1 MPGFVEV
8 VRPEDDSAMADTR
21 PDITGNPAAAERELS
36 LTPEQALALAI
47 ERHQLDQL
55 DDAEM
60 IYAALLERWPD
71 HPDALNYMGVL
82 QHQRGE
88 DAAALALLRHAVEV
102 SPDTAG
108 IWNNLG
114 NVLKHQRQT
123 DEAERAF
130 RRSIELAESPQ
141 ALSNLGSL
149 LRRRGLWAEGEAACR
164 RAIEIAPAFGDAWHH
179 LTLLLIAQGRVAE
192 ASAAARQATA
202 LLPPGQRRRGSYTRA
217 LVNAGHIDDAVALF
231 REWLAEEP
239 DNAYVRHHLAAC
251 LGEGTP
257 ERASDAYV
265 EQAFDEFAAS
275 FDTKLATLGY
285 RAPALVA
292 EALAAMLP
300 APARQFDIADLGCG
314 TGLCGPLIAPWAR
327 RLSGCDLSASMLEL
341 AQRRAV
347 YDRLDKAELLAYL
360 EAHGDAFD
368 VVVSAD
374 TLCYF
379 GALEGVA
386 RAARSALRPS
396 GQLVFTVEALPE
408 DDGASHRLLPHGRYA
423 HARPYLRAVLD
434 GAGFVRQ
441 RIGAEVLRSEGGL
454 PVSGWLVSASRE

>member
-1 MPGFVEV
+1 
-8 VRPEDDSAMADTR
+8 MADTR
-21 PDITGNPAAAERELS
+21 RDVTGDPAAAERELS
-36 LTPEQALALAI
+36 LTPEQALLLAI
-47 ERHQLDQL
+47 ERHRLDEL

-60 IYAALLERWPD
+60 IYAALLERFPD
-71 HPDALNYMGVL
+71 HPDVLSHMGVL

-88 DAAALALLRHAVEV
+88 SAAALALLRRAVEV
-102 SPDTAG
+102 APGAAG

-114 NVLKHQRQT
+114 NVLKHER
-123 DEAERAF
+123 DNEAAEHAF
-130 RRSIELAESPQ
+130 RRSLELAENPQ
-141 ALSNLGSL
+141 ALSNLASL
-149 LRRRGLWAEGEAACR
+149 LRRRGQWGEGEAACR

-179 LTLLLIAQGRVAE
+179 LTLLLVAQDRVAE
-192 ASAAARQATA
+192 AMVAARQATA
-202 LLPPGQRRRGSYTRA
+202 LLPPGKRRRGSYTRA

-251 LGEGTP
+251 LGEGAP

-275 FDTKLATLGY
+275 FDSKLTALGY

-292 EALAAMLP
+292 EALAAILP
-300 APARQFDIADLGCG
+300 APTRRLAIADLGCG
-314 TGLCGPLIAPWAR
+314 TGLCGPLAAPWAR
-327 RLSGCDLSASMLEL
+327 RLSGCDLSAAMLEL

-347 YDRLDKAELLAYL
+347 YDQLDKAELLAYL
-360 EAHGDAFD
+360 QAHREAFD

-386 RAARSALRPS
+386 AAARAALRT
-396 GQLVFTVEALPE
+396 GGHLVFTVEALP
-408 DDGASHRLLPHGRYA
+408 DGDGASHRLLPHGRYA
-423 HARPYLRAVLD
+423 HARDYLQAVLD
-434 GAGFVRQ
+434 GAGFARQ
-441 RIGAEVLRSEGGL
+441 RIVADVLRSEGGL
-454 PVSGWLVSASRE
+454 PVRGWVVSAGRE

>member
-1 MPGFVEV
+1 
-8 VRPEDDSAMADTR
+8 
-21 PDITGNPAAAERELS
+21 
-36 LTPEQALALAI
+36 
-47 ERHQLDQL
+47 
-55 DDAEM
+55 M

-88 DAAALALLRHAVEV
+88 DAAALALLRRAVDAA
-102 SPDTAG
+102 PDTAG

-114 NVLKHQRQT
+114 NVLKHVRET

-141 ALSNLGSL
+141 ALANLGSL
-149 LRRRGLWAEGEAACR
+149 LRRRGQWPEGEAACR

-179 LTLLLIAQGRVAE
+179 LTLLLVAQDRIAE
-192 ASAAARQATA
+192 AVAAARQATL
-202 LLPPGQRRRGSYTRA
+202 LLPPGKRRRGSYTRA
-217 LVNAGHIDDAVALF
+217 LVNAGHIEAAAAMF

-239 DNAYVRHHLAAC
+239 DNAYARHHLAAC
-251 LGEGTP
+251 IGEGAP

-265 EQAFDEFAAS
+265 EQSFDEFAAS

-285 RAPALVA
+285 RAPALVV
-292 EALAAMLP
+292 EALAATLP

-314 TGLCGPLIAPWAR
+314 TGLCGALVAPWAR
-327 RLSGCDLSASMLEL
+327 RLSGCDLSTAMLEL

-347 YDRLDKAELLAYL
+347 YDQLDKAELVAYL
-360 EAHGDAFD
+360 EAHRGAFD

-379 GALEGVA
+379 GALESVA
-386 RAARSALRPS
+386 GAARGALRPG

-408 DDGASHRLLPHGRYA
+408 DDGASHRLLAHGRYA
-423 HARPYLRAVLD
+423 HAHAYLRSVLD

-441 RIGAEVLRSEGGL
+441 RIDADVLRSEGGL
-454 PVSGWLVSASRE
+454 PVHGWLVSASRE

>member
-1 MPGFVEV
+1 
-8 VRPEDDSAMADTR
+8 MAATR
-21 PDITGNPAAAERELS
+21 SDVTGNPAATERELS

-71 HPDALNYMGVL
+71 HPDVLNYMGVL

-88 DAAALALLRHAVEV
+88 DAAALALLRRAVEV
-102 SPDTAG
+102 SPDAAG

-114 NVLKHQRQT
+114 NVLKHVRET

-130 RRSIELAESPQ
+130 RRSIELAEGPQ

-149 LRRRGLWAEGEAACR
+149 LRRRGQWAEGEAACR

-179 LTLLLIAQGRVAE
+179 LTLLLVAQDRIAE
-192 ASAAARQATA
+192 AVAAARQAT
-202 LLPPGQRRRGSYTRA
+202 LLMPPGQRRRGSYTRA
-217 LVNAGHIDDAVALF
+217 LVNAGHIDDAVAMF

-239 DNAYVRHHLAAC
+239 DNPYVRHHLAAC
-251 LGEGTP
+251 LGEGAP

-265 EQAFDEFAAS
+265 EQSFDEFAAS

-292 EALAAMLP
+292 EALTATLP
-300 APARQFDIADLGCG
+300 APAHQFDIADLGCG
-314 TGLCGPLIAPWAR
+314 TGLCGPLLAPWAR
-327 RLSGCDLSASMLEL
+327 RLSGCDLSAAMLEL

-347 YDRLDKAELLAYL
+347 YDQLDKAELLAYL
-360 EAHGDAFD
+360 EAHREAFD

-379 GALEGVA
+379 GVLEGVA
-386 RAARSALRPS
+386 GAARGALRP
-396 GQLVFTVEALPE
+396 GGLLVFTVEALPE
-408 DDGASHRLLPHGRYA
+408 DDGAKHRLLPHGRYA
-423 HARPYLRAVLD
+423 HARAYLRSVLD

-441 RIGAEVLRSEGGL
+441 RIGADVLRSEGGL
-454 PVSGWLVSASRE
+454 PVHGWLVSASRE

>member
-1 MPGFVEV
+1 
-8 VRPEDDSAMADTR
+8 MAATR
-21 PDITGNPAAAERELS
+21 SDVTGNPAAAERELS

-71 HPDALNYMGVL
+71 HPDVLNYMGVL

-88 DAAALALLRHAVEV
+88 DAAALALLRRAVEV
-102 SPDTAG
+102 SPDAAG

-114 NVLKHQRQT
+114 NVLKHVRET

-130 RRSIELAESPQ
+130 RRSIELAEGPQ

-149 LRRRGLWAEGEAACR
+149 LRRRGQWAEGEAACR

-179 LTLLLIAQGRVAE
+179 LTLLLVAQARIAE
-192 ASAAARQATA
+192 AIVAARQATA
-202 LLPPGQRRRGSYTRA
+202 LLPPGKRRRGSYTRA
-217 LVNAGHIDDAVALF
+217 LVNAGHIDDAVAMF
-231 REWLAEEP
+231 REWLVEEP
-239 DNAYVRHHLAAC
+239 DNPYVRHHLAAC
-251 LGEGTP
+251 LGEGAP

-265 EQAFDEFAAS
+265 EQSFDEFAAS

-292 EALAAMLP
+292 EALTATLS
-300 APARQFDIADLGCG
+300 APAHQFDIADLGCG
-314 TGLCGPLIAPWAR
+314 TGLCGPLLAPWAR
-327 RLSGCDLSASMLEL
+327 RLSGCDLSAAMLEL

-347 YDRLDKAELLAYL
+347 YDQLDKAELLAYL
-360 EAHGDAFD
+360 EAHREAFD

-379 GALEGVA
+379 GALDGVA
-386 RAARSALRPS
+386 GAARGALRS
-396 GQLVFTVEALPE
+396 GGLLVFTVEALPE
-408 DDGASHRLLPHGRYA
+408 DDGANHRLLAHGRYA
-423 HARPYLRAVLD
+423 HARAYLRSVLD

-441 RIGAEVLRSEGGL
+441 RIGADVLRSEGGL
-454 PVSGWLVSASRE
+454 PVHGWLVSASRE

>member
-1 MPGFVEV
+1 MIPSM
-8 VRPEDDSAMADTR
+8 DDSRSDS
-21 PDITGNPAAAERELS
+21 TGNPMVAERELS

-88 DAAALALLRHAVEV
+88 DAAALALLRRAVEV
-102 SPDTAG
+102 SPDAAG

-114 NVLKHQRQT
+114 NVLKHERQN

-141 ALSNLGSL
+141 ALANLGSL
-149 LRRRGLWAEGEAACR
+149 LRRRGQWPEGEAACR
-164 RAIEIAPAFGDAWHH
+164 RAIEIAPTFGDAWHH
-179 LTLLLIAQGRVAE
+179 LTLLLVAQDRIAE
-192 ASAAARQATA
+192 AVAAARQATL
-202 LLPPGQRRRGSYTRA
+202 LLPPGKRRRGSYTRA
-217 LVNAGHIDDAVALF
+217 LVNAGHIDDAVAMF
-231 REWLAEEP
+231 RDWLAEDP
-239 DNAYVRHHLAAC
+239 DNAYARHHLAAC
-251 LGEGTP
+251 AGERAP

-265 EQAFDEFAAS
+265 EQSFDEFAAN

-292 EALAAMLP
+292 EVLAATLP
-300 APARQFDIADLGCG
+300 APARQLDIADLGCG
-314 TGLCGPLIAPWAR
+314 TGLCGPLVAPWAR
-327 RLSGCDLSASMLEL
+327 RLSGCDLSAAMLEL
-341 AQRRAV
+341 V
-347 YDRLDKAELLAYL
+347 AYL
-360 EAHGDAFD
+360 EAHRDAFD
-368 VVVSAD
+368 VVISAD

-379 GALEGVA
+379 GALESVA
-386 RAARSALRPS
+386 GAARGALRRG

-408 DDGASHRLLPHGRYA
+408 DDGASHRLLLHGRYA
-423 HARPYLRAVLD
+423 HARAYLRAVLD
-434 GAGFVRQ
+434 GAGFVGQ
-441 RIGAEVLRSEGGL
+441 RIGADVLRSEGGL
-454 PVSGWLVSASRE
+454 PVHGWLVSASRE

>member
-1 MPGFVEV
+1 M
-8 VRPEDDSAMADTR
+8 EDPRS
-21 PDITGNPAAAERELS
+21 DIAGNRAAAAERELS
-36 LTPEQALALAI
+36 LAPEQALALAI

-71 HPDALNYMGVL
+71 HPDVLNYMGVL
-82 QHQRGE
+82 KHQRGD
-88 DAAALALLRHAVEV
+88 DAAALDLLRRAVEV
-102 SPDTAG
+102 SPDAAG

-114 NVLKHQRQT
+114 NVLKHVRES

-149 LRRRGLWAEGEAACR
+149 LRRRGEWAQGEAACR

-179 LTLLLIAQGRVAE
+179 LTLLLVAQERIAE
-192 ASAAARQATA
+192 AVAAARQATA
-202 LLPPGQRRRGSYTRA
+202 LLPPGKRRRGSYTRA
-217 LVNAGHIDDAVALF
+217 LVNAGHVEDAVAMF
-231 REWLAEEP
+231 RDWLAEEP

-285 RAPALVA
+285 RAPALIA
-292 EALAAMLP
+292 EALAAALP
-300 APARQFDIADLGCG
+300 APARQLDIADLGCG

-327 RLSGCDLSASMLEL
+327 RLSGCDLSAAMLEL

-347 YDRLDKAELLAYL
+347 YDVLDKAELIAYL
-360 EAHGDAFD
+360 QAHRDAFD

-386 RAARSALRPS
+386 GAARAALRPG

-441 RIGAEVLRSEGGL
+441 RIGADVLRSEGGL
-454 PVSGWLVSASRE
+454 PVHGWLVSASRE

>member
-1 MPGFVEV
+1 VPSRS
-8 VRPEDDSAMADTR
+8 RPTPPASGTTSATCSSTCAR
-21 PDITGNPAAAERELS
+21 PT
-36 LTPEQALALAI
+36 
-47 ERHQLDQL
+47 
-55 DDAEM
+55 
-60 IYAALLERWPD
+60 
-71 HPDALNYMGVL
+71 
-82 QHQRGE
+82 
-88 DAAALALLRHAVEV
+88 
-102 SPDTAG
+102 
-108 IWNNLG
+108 
-114 NVLKHQRQT
+114 
-123 DEAERAF
+123 
-130 RRSIELAESPQ
+130 RRSAPSGAASSSPRAPQ

-149 LRRRGLWAEGEAACR
+149 LRRRGQWAEGEAACR

-179 LTLLLIAQGRVAE
+179 LTLLLVAQARIAE
-192 ASAAARQATA
+192 AIVAARQATA
-202 LLPPGQRRRGSYTRA
+202 LLPPGKRRRGSYTRA
-217 LVNAGHIDDAVALF
+217 LVNAGHIDDAVAMF

-251 LGEGTP
+251 LGEGAP

-292 EALAAMLP
+292 EALTATLP

-314 TGLCGPLIAPWAR
+314 TGLCGPLLAPWAR
-327 RLSGCDLSASMLEL
+327 RLSGCDLSAAMLEL

-347 YDRLDKAELLAYL
+347 YDQLDKAELIAYL
-360 EAHGDAFD
+360 AAHRDAFD

-386 RAARSALRPS
+386 GAACGALRPG

-408 DDGASHRLLPHGRYA
+408 DDGAKHRLLPHGRYA
-423 HARPYLRAVLD
+423 HARAYLRSVLD

-441 RIGAEVLRSEGGL
+441 RIGADVLRSEGGL
-454 PVSGWLVSASRE
+454 PVHGWLVSASRE